1 MDRETASFARLAR
14 SDAMKPLLVLLVAA
28 LAAAAC
34 DPATTVRGR
43 VVEAPSGRA
52 APTPVAHA
60 VVKMQC
66 EGLRPSEG
74 LTTTTDANGSFEM
87 STIGGAFSDDCALK
101 VFTERAS
108 TTIGQSKVGGDNPDG
123 RLRQVEVA
131 LPAK

>member
-1 MDRETASFARLAR
+1 
-14 SDAMKPLLVLLVAA
+14 MKKLLVLLVTA

-43 VVEAPSGRA
+43 VVEGPAGRA
-52 APTPVAHA
+52 TPTPVAHA
-60 VVKMQC
+60 VVNLQC

-74 LTTTTDANGSFEM
+74 ITTTTDANGSFAM
-87 STIGGAFSDDCALK
+87 STIGGAFSDDCVLK

-108 TTIGQSKVGGDNPDG
+108 TTIGQSKAGGDNPAD
-123 RLRQVEVA
+123 RMRQVEIA